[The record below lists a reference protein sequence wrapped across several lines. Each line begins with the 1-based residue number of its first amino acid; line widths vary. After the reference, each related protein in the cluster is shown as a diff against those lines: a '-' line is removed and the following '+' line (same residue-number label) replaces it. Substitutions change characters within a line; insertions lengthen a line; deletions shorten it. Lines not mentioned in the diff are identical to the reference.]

1 MSERQLQQRFNR
13 FVRTNAARTRAL
25 EANLERVSHEVTDNG
40 DLLAHTESSVRG
52 RTRLTAEQRA
62 AVDVALRAALDVLT
76 ATNLRG
82 ELELRVGGRLFSQDN
97 F

>member
-1 MSERQLQQRFNR
+1 MSERHLQQRFNR
-13 FVRTNAARTRAL
+13 FVRNNAARTRAL
-25 EANLERVSHEVTDNG
+25 EANLERVNNEVTDNG
-40 DLLAHTESSVRG
+40 DLLANTESSVRG
-52 RTRLTAEQRA
+52 RTRLTPEQRA